1 MNNLDKGAG
10 ERGIKPSAA
19 MSWALMWSAAA
30 GALCAC
36 QQRRPWRRAHLLPCL
51 LRRLV
56 VAAVLRL
63 PLLLLQLHGG
73 QGCHWLLALRVVVMQ
88 WQAEAL
94 HRQDELRE
102 AMQVL
107 LQAGRRGGRPARGQ
121 QGQQ

>member
-1 MNNLDKGAG
+1 
-10 ERGIKPSAA
+10 
-19 MSWALMWSAAA
+19 MSWALLCPAAA
-30 GALCAC
+30 GALCTR
-36 QQRRPWRRAHLLPCL
+36 QERQPRRRARLLPCL

-73 QGCHWLLALRVVVMQ
+73 QGGHRLLALRVVVMQ
-88 WQAEAL
+88 GQAQAL

-102 AMQVL
+102 TMQVL
-107 LQAGRRGGRPARGQ
+107 LQAGRGGCRAGGCRCRQGQ